1 LANFDIR
8 NDFHLSGAY
17 ELPFGKNKKYMGN
30 AGTFANAVA
39 GGWSVQWIAT
49 LQGGQPQQ
57 FGCPSGT
64 STGTNCIAFVLPGV
78 DPHVSRHVDPNN
90 GAVVLLNPKAF
101 AQPCQLEATGAD
113 PTAGSAPIPGS
124 PLGCI
129 PLTGLGALG
138 GAQPS
143 QFTGP
148 GYHKLDF
155 SIFKNF
161 RLTERFRMEFRSEFF
176 NILNHPNFNAPGF
189 GGNGVNSVSGST
201 NFTPNLDGTFGS
213 GTFGETASSRDGA
226 YSSREI
232 QLALKLY
239 F

>member
-1 LANFDIR
+1 LANFDVR
-8 NDFHLSGAY
+8 NVVHLSGAY
-17 ELPFGKNKKYMGN
+17 ELPFGKGKRYMGN
-30 AGTFANAVA
+30 ASGFANAVA
-39 GGWSVQWIAT
+39 GGWSLQWIAT

-57 FGCPSGT
+57 FACPTGT
-64 STGTNCIAFVLPGV
+64 STGTNCTAFVLPGIN
-78 DPHVSRHVDPNN
+78 PHVSRHVDPKN
-90 GAVVLLNPKAF
+90 GAVVLLNPAAF
-101 AQPCQLEATGAD
+101 AQPCQLEASGAD
-113 PTAGSAPIPGS
+113 PTAGYVPTNTPT
-124 PLGCI
+124 GCV
-129 PLTGLGALG
+129 PLTTAFGALG

-143 QFTGP
+143 QFAGP

-155 SIFKNF
+155 SFFKQF
-161 RLTERFRMEFRSEFF
+161 QVTERVRMEFRSEFF

-201 NFTPNLDGTFGS
+201 NFTPGQD

-232 QLALKLY
+232 QFALKVY